1 MTKKLLLICASL
13 LCAFSLMAQSS
24 DFGGVK
30 ATVVNRAGR
39 VPIPQAQVELYQNNE
54 LLLSIKSDAE
64 GRFLI
69 EDIQN
74 GAYRL
79 LVKANGFVPSEI
91 NFVVEGFVKDLIFV
105 SLLAEQV
112 VNEVDDSSFA
122 EFDM

>member
-74 GAYRL
+74 GAYKL
-79 LVKANGFVPSEI
+79 LVKGKSITF
-91 NFVVEGFVKDLIFV
+91 IFFKKFRTYYC
-105 SLLAEQV
+105 SIII
-112 VNEVDDSSFA
+112 
-122 EFDM
+122 